1 MKNLRVTFGASGYVT
16 QDIEVPD
23 EVTAEELEAKLNS
36 GEWVTT
42 IQEGGSLDVTAT
54 GQAVGKVLYVD
65 NSLEYDEFS
74 ATEPYVSV

>member
-1 MKNLRVTFGASGYVT
+1 MKNIRVMFGASGYVT
-16 QDIEVPD
+16 QDIEVAD

-36 GEWVTT
+36 GEWATT

-54 GQAVGKVLYVD
+54 GESIGKVLYLD
-65 NSLEYDEFS
+65 NGLEYDEFS